1 MDLRSRLTSAWDAFR
16 ASGTQNYHNKD
27 LGFSYSM
34 KPDRLRLNFGN
45 ERSIIASIYTRI
57 AVDVA
62 AIDVRHVRVD
72 QNGTYLETIKSPLND
87 CLNDRANMDQTGRAF
102 LQDCVMSLFDEG
114 CIGIV
119 PVDCSN
125 DPRETASYD
134 IYSLRTAKILEWYPK
149 YVRVRL
155 YNEKRGERQD
165 ILLPKTMVAIVE
177 NPLYAVMNEPNS
189 TLKRLAHKLSL
200 LDAIDDQLG
209 SGKLD
214 MIIQLPYV
222 IKSQARRDQAEKRR
236 KDIEMQLS
244 TSKLGIAYTDGTE
257 KIIQLNRPLENNL
270 MAQIE
275 YLTKTLYGQLGLTE
289 NIFNGTAEEAEELN
303 YYNRTI
309 EPILSAIVDAIR
321 TTFLSQTARTQG
333 QSVMFF
339 REPFKL
345 LPMSNLSDIA
355 DKLIRNEILSA
366 NEFRAIL
373 GYKPNDDPKSDE
385 LRNPNMPQEDQAGAM
400 MEEDMTEEDFEQA
413 FADLDAVD
421 AELDDLEASTGLK
434 HYASPYYD
442 PVKAHEYYMK
452 NRELK
457 GRRSTS
463 SLNDEGKAAAKYVRE
478 RLNDERKQKVEA
490 SKNSMTSNI
499 KTLQTATSN
508 AITTAR
514 EKKLAN
520 VKAHTEQMQ
529 TKIKSLR
536 EKLKG
541 MTSEEKEKNSPT
553 IQNEIQKLRDS
564 NKVQRNKLTEDY
576 KKLSERLQTNKKT
589 KSAGYRENHKSNVA
603 KYKKEYEDQYDAE
616 LERIKADTSFKKVK
630 KAKKTST
637 KKKSTKKSSKK

>member
-1 MDLRSRLTSAWDAFR
+1 MDLRSRLTSAWDAFK

-57 AVDVA
+57 AIDVA

-72 QNGTYLETIKSPLND
+72 QNGTYLETIDSSLND

-102 LQDCVMSLFDEG
+102 IQDCVMSLFDEG

-119 PVDCSN
+119 PVDCSA
-125 DPRETASYD
+125 DPRQTASYD

-189 TLKRLAHKLSL
+189 TLKRLAHKLAL

-222 IKSQARRDQAEKRR
+222 LKSQSRRDQAEKRR

-257 KIIQLNRPLENNL
+257 KIIQLNRPVENNL
-270 MAQIE
+270 MTQIE

-321 TTFLSQTARTQG
+321 TTFISQTARTQG

-373 GYKPNDDPKSDE
+373 GYRPNDDPKSDE
-385 LRNPNMPQEDQAGAM
+385 LRNPNMPQEDQVGM
-400 MEEDMTEEDFEQA
+400 MDEDMTEEDFQQA

-421 AELDDLEASTGLK
+421 AQIDELEAEAGGGIS

-457 GRRSTS
+457 GRRSTAT
-463 SLNDEGKAAAKYVRE
+463 LNDEGKNAARYVRE
-478 RLNDERKQKVEA
+478 QLNSERKRKVEA
-490 SKNSMTSNI
+490 SKNTMTSNI
-499 KTLQTATSN
+499 KTLQGATSK

-514 EKKLAN
+514 EKKIAN

-529 TKIKSLR
+529 TQITSLR

-541 MTSEEKEKNSPT
+541 MSKEDKERNSAT
-553 IQNEIQKLRDS
+553 IQHEIQKLRDS
-564 NKVQRNKLTEDY
+564 NTQQRDQLNAEY
-576 KKLSERLQTNKKT
+576 KKLSEKLQTNKKT
-589 KSAGYRENHKSNVA
+589 KSQGYRDTHKANVA
-603 KYKKEYEDQYDAE
+603 KYKQEYEDRYDAE
-616 LERIKADTSFKKVK
+616 LAQIKSDSSFQKV
-630 KAKKTST
+630 S
-637 KKKSTKKSSKK
+637 KKKSTKKK